1 MSFFLTCPVESVE
14 RVTVFY
20 TALGWTLNPE
30 MSGPGT
36 ACFAS
41 ASGQH
46 FMLGSREAYASVGA
60 AADA

>member
-1 MSFFLTCPVESVE
+1 MRFFLTCPVERVE
-14 RVTVFY
+14 RATVF